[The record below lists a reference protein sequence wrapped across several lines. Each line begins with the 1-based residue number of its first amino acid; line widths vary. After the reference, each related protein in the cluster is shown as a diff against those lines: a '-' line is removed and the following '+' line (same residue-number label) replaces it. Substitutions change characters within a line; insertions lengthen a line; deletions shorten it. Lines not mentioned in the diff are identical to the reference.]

1 MCGRY
6 YIDDAAVKAI
16 VTLVRSIDR
25 DLKFGKKRDIYPSNE
40 SLALYEGMG
49 QVEAGW
55 MKWGYP
61 GFQKDSLLINAR
73 AESAL
78 EKRTFAED
86 IQTRRCVLPAGG
98 FYEWN
103 SRKEKCSFWRA
114 DASVLY
120 MAGCFHI
127 WENKKCFVILP
138 PEANASVAGVHSRMP
153 LVLEPDEVKTWI
165 LDGNSVSELLKKKP
179 TLLERSQEYEQLS
192 LF

>member
-86 IQTRRCVLPAGG
+86 I
-98 FYEWN
+98 
-103 SRKEKCSFWRA
+103 
-114 DASVLY
+114 
-120 MAGCFHI
+120 
-127 WENKKCFVILP
+127 
-138 PEANASVAGVHSRMP
+138 
-153 LVLEPDEVKTWI
+153 
-165 LDGNSVSELLKKKP
+165 
-179 TLLERSQEYEQLS
+179 
-192 LF
+192 

>member
-61 GFQKDSLLINAR
+61 GFQ
-73 AESAL
+73 
-78 EKRTFAED
+78 RTA
-86 IQTRRCVLPAGG
+86 C
-98 FYEWN
+98 
-103 SRKEKCSFWRA
+103 
-114 DASVLY
+114 
-120 MAGCFHI
+120 
-127 WENKKCFVILP
+127 
-138 PEANASVAGVHSRMP
+138 
-153 LVLEPDEVKTWI
+153 
-165 LDGNSVSELLKKKP
+165 
-179 TLLERSQEYEQLS
+179 
-192 LF
+192 